1 MLNANLWLANSDS
14 LPIRSQQPEKLSCLF
29 FSEQVGRRRPHP
41 KTSSSYPVEF
51 SNGKVLPCFLHTPKP
66 EVGQRLRSHCRIF
79 AMAITANAPIE
90 DGLDTK
96 QQTNALASTIP

>member
-90 DGLDTK
+90 GGLDTK
-96 QQTNALASTIP
+96 QRNRSR